1 MKKIL
6 FVFSIYFLLSPLNI
20 FSQYVVSNDTF
31 DKVYF
36 NKITKGNNNN
46 ISDYSSIDGSP
57 YLVDDF
63 LDSKIYFSKDS
74 VFEIKLRYNIYDNT
88 MEFKHN
94 KVVFSFTN
102 PEIIY
107 KIDLSGNNFIYYYDK
122 NKNKNSSYFQVLAE
136 GKCYLLAKKRVK
148 YEQEG
153 KGDGI
158 IDAKPAHFANLKDEY
173 FLSIKGNVPVRIKNK
188 KTLIKTLNN
197 KSSEISKFIKKE
209 KISHKNIDDLIKLV
223 KFYNSLD

>member
-6 FVFSIYFLLSPLNI
+6 FVFSIYFLLSPLSI
-20 FSQYVVSNDTF
+20 FSQYIVSNETF
-31 DKVYF
+31 DKVFF
-36 NKITKGNNNN
+36 NKITQGNSN

-107 KIDLSGNNFIYYYDK
+107 KIDLSGNIFIYYHDK
-122 NKNKNSSYFQVLAE
+122 NKNKNSSYFQALVE
-136 GKCYLLAKKRVK
+136 GNCYLLAKKRVK
-148 YEQEG
+148 YEREG

-158 IDAKPAHFANLKDEY
+158 VDAKPACFVSLKDEY
-173 FLSIKGNVPVRIKNK
+173 FLSAKDNSLVRIKNK
-188 KTLIKTLNN
+188 KTIIKTLSDKKN
-197 KSSEISKFIKKE
+197 EISKFIKKE

-223 KFYNSLD
+223 KFYNSLN